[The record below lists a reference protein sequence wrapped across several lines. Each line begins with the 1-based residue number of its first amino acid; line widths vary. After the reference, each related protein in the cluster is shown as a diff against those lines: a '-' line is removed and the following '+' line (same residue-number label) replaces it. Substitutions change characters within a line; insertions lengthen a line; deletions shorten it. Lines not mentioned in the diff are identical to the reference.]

1 MLDYK
6 NKNPYEILGVQKTDS
21 DPVIEREMRNKMY
34 LYCSMNSEATDV
46 NGYKL
51 KDLYKEAAR
60 ILTTPEERKKL
71 DTELSIQEHL
81 SNIDIKKETK
91 TSPEDI
97 TNIFG
102 LISNDGKFSLIRI
115 NNEEPPKAIDIKT
128 EKKILSQVNMDTI
141 YQQQD
146 NKTYIIVEAKR
157 IIPKRLINKENNI
170 NKTTLL
176 IIEVFVQDYINNN
189 QKMIEELF
197 PKPIQY
203 TKK

>member
-21 DPVIEREMRNKMY
+21 APVIEREMRNKMY
-34 LYCSMNSEATDV
+34 LYCSMNSEATDI

-51 KDLYKEAAR
+51 QDLYKEAAR

-71 DTELSIQEHL
+71 DIELSIQEHI

-91 TSPEDI
+91 NSTEDI

-102 LISNDGKFSLIRI
+102 LISNDGTFSFIKII
-115 NNEEPPKAIDIKT
+115 NAEPPKAIDIKT
-128 EKKILSQVNMDTI
+128 ANEIISQVNIDTI

-146 NKTYIIVEAKR
+146 NKTYIIIDAKHV
-157 IIPKRLINKENNI
+157 IPKRLINQENNI

-176 IIEVFVQDYINNN
+176 IIEVFVQEYINNN
-189 QKMIEELF
+189 QHIIEELF